1 MSMNGRRRPRADQI
15 MSGSPLLA
23 AADEFGTTPGAE
35 PLSFPERRRWKMQKT
50 ILTGILAG
58 LIAAAS
64 VQVSNAQGA
73 GGAGGGSAGGATGAS
88 SGTTGAGTGTTGA
101 GTGSMG
107 GSSTGGMSNGAGSAV
122 GGQNSV
128 ANPSGNTN
136 LNPSASGSTLSP
148 NIPSTSST
156 GRH

>member
-1 MSMNGRRRPRADQI
+1 
-15 MSGSPLLA
+15 
-23 AADEFGTTPGAE
+23 
-35 PLSFPERRRWKMQKT
+35 MQKT
-50 ILTGILAG
+50 ILTGLLVG
-58 LIAAAS
+58 LMAAAS

-73 GGAGGGSAGGATGAS
+73 SGAGGGSAGATGAA
-88 SGTTGAGTGTTGA
+88 SGTAGAGTGTTGA

-122 GGQNSV
+122 AGQNSV